1 MKNLLPKAPLFV
13 SISSRKCGRLKNM
26 LPKSPLSVGIA
37 ISKLGKLKICSQN
50 PHCFPLLTILSHF
63 GGLLRKI
70 PKLNI
75 CSRNPHCSKVRN
87 TSEGG
92 FAPLQK
98 SAPKIPT
105 VPKHINYTLDFTPL
119 FSYMLGWRFAPPLK
133 IAIFYYCHILEFYFV
148 LLKSQFIAA
157 NDYFT

>member
-105 VPKHINYTLDFTPL
+105 VLMYFYTSEGGFAPYKKVLPKSPL
-119 FSYMLGWRFAPPLK
+119 FQS
-133 IAIFYYCHILEFYFV
+133 ISITH
-148 LLKSQFIAA
+148 
-157 NDYFT
+157 